1 MPPGPERPLFGKAS
15 KKPLNSEQV
24 LVSRKA
30 MQNYNR
36 FLEQANIFTTFFQK
50 KAVFLIFAWF
60 RTPQWRFRT
69 AAGAMLPG
77 FSTWRPTVSIAV
89 VQQCTEPEGMAGK
102 PTGGKAPEGKERHPR
117 GRKGTRWEAHA
128 QPAGGLRAASLKR
141 MELALARVY
150 I

>member
-36 FLEQANIFTTFFQK
+36 SLDCANIFTTFFQK
-50 KAVFLIFAWF
+50 KAVFLRFAWF

-69 AAGAMLPG
+69 AASAMLPV
-77 FSTWRPTVSIAV
+77 FSTWRPPLSIAV
-89 VQQCTEPEGMAGK
+89 VQQCTEPEGGKGK
-102 PTGGKAPEGKERHPR
+102 PTGGNATG
-117 GRKGTRWEAHA
+117 GEAHA
-128 QPAGGLRAASLKR
+128 QLAGGLKTNGG
-141 MELALARVY
+141 ALEDYLGVS
-150 I
+150 

>member
-50 KAVFLIFAWF
+50 KAVFLRFAWF
-60 RTPQWRFRT
+60 RTPEGWFKT
-69 AAGAMLPG
+69 AASAMLPV
-77 FSTWRPTVSIAV
+77 FSTWRPPVSIAV
-89 VQQCTEPEGMAGK
+89 VQQCTGPEGDLR
-102 PTGGKAPEGKERHPR
+102 TTCLEGD
-117 GRKGTRWEAHA
+117 
-128 QPAGGLRAASLKR
+128 LRVASLNG

>member
-50 KAVFLIFAWF
+50 NAVFLRFAWF
-60 RTPQWRFRT
+60 RTPQRRFRT
-69 AAGAMLPG
+69 AARAPQPVFFNVAADAFHCCGTAMHRTRG
-77 FSTWRPTVSIAV
+77 KGRQTDGRER
-89 VQQCTEPEGMAGK
+89 QPE
-102 PTGGKAPEGKERHPR
+102 
-117 GRKGTRWEAHA
+117 GRKGTRRKKKH
-128 QPAGGLRAASLKR
+128 PMGGSCSNSGRLEGYLRGT
-141 MELALARVY
+141 
-150 I
+150 